1 MRPRRIAVVL
11 VASLGLG
18 LAWNAASGRGL
29 ALTRSV
35 FLREGDQ
42 EIEVAA
48 AKARLDKG
56 TLFLDARPVEFY
68 KLAHV
73 PGSRPLP
80 EEDFDRWFAQL
91 EPTLRAQLEVIVY
104 CSGYGCEASHL
115 VARKLKD
122 RGIPALILHEG
133 WPAWQEAGYP
143 EHSGDAP

>member
-1 MRPRRIAVVL
+1 VL

-42 EIEVAA
+42 EIEVAE

-68 KLAHV
+68 ELAHV

-91 EPTLRAQLEVIVY
+91 EPILRAQLEVIVY

-133 WPAWQEAGYP
+133 WPAWQDAGYP
-143 EHSGDAP
+143 EHSGNAP